1 MQWPDKRMFIRG
13 EVHSS
18 LTSPA
23 YLRLFFQMPSPS
35 WGWLSVPLFSSI
47 ARAPLPWWL
56 LPEPFSMSFA
66 TILTCPSVAVLFDD
80 LSVSKLPCL
89 GFRLLHDS
97 TPTFSLLYPFDSI
110 FLPTLLFIYLFIFKF
125 IYLFLFWAVL
135 GLRCCAGS
143 SLVLARGVALQFVVH
158 GLLIALASLGHLGSV
173 VRLPGSWAQ
182 ARELWHTFSCSKAY
196 IEPPGKPLS
205 FSWFFN

>member
-1 MQWPDKRMFIRG
+1 MQWPDERMFIRG

-47 ARAPLPWWL
+47 VWAPLPWWL
-56 LPEPFSMSFA
+56 LPEPFSTSFA

-80 LSVSKLPCL
+80 LSVPKLPCL
-89 GFRLLHDS
+89 GFRLLHGS

-110 FLPTLLFIYLFIFKF
+110 FLPTLFFFLIHLFIF
-125 IYLFLFWAVL
+125 IL
-135 GLRCCAGS
+135 GCAGS
-143 SLVLARGVALQFVVH
+143 SLLCRLFSSSGEGGCSPVCGTRTSDCTGFSRAPGLSSTAPRLLSTGSRVVAH
-158 GLLIALASLGHLGSV
+158 H
-173 VRLPGSWAQ
+173 
-182 ARELWHTFSCSKAY
+182 FSCSKAY
-196 IEPPGKPLS
+196 TEPPGKPLS